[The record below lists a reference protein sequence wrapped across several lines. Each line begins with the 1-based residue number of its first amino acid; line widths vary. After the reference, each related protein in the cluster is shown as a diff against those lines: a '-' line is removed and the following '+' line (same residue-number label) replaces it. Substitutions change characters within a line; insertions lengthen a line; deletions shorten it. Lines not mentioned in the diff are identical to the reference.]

1 MIEKRN
7 AFKLESDIE
16 LELAKLLVESESHGG
31 VNSADH
37 SLDKFSLEQLH
48 ELRRAQ
54 ESLNLLNKSKLRSV
68 VAQDTMDLQQD
79 VRTNGDINEI
89 PIRSFDYSELPNSIG
104 RFRIIEKIGSGGFGI
119 VLKARDESLNRDV
132 ALKIPRVE
140 TIVSQESRKRFERE
154 ARAAGSLSHPAIIPI
169 YEFGF
174 MGPVP
179 YIAFEFC
186 EGISLD
192 QWIKKSDFVTPEIAA
207 RLVARLADALGHA
220 HRRGV
225 IHRDIKP
232 GNILLSSGDRC
243 DEAELLG
250 SVRITDFGLAT
261 LNSDEENLT
270 VDGAFIGTPSYMSP
284 EQAHGENE
292 GGPAIDIYSLGVVL
306 FQLLT
311 GDVPF
316 KGKSNLAILKSIT
329 EEPAPSP
336 REFNSKVPD
345 DLAAICLKCLEKNPT
360 DRYDSASD
368 LSDDLYRFFN
378 QRPIRAKRPSAMRQY
393 QLWLKR
399 NPVISLLSFLLFAAL
414 AIGFATTWQQYRKSQ
429 ANLKFAESNF
439 QQAKDTVDKLL
450 TRALSVELE
459 TQPVVR
465 KEMLQTV
472 SRFYQQF
479 IEQNQNDPD
488 LDYDLAISYRNLA
501 KIDAE
506 SGKYRDA
513 LERLQS
519 ANELFKQTV
528 NRQSAVDKQLE
539 SFANQIDIGL
549 QYDRLGRLEDSIVAY
564 DTAIKFGRQLKLQ
577 FPENVEIQLGF
588 ARVLKNKGAVLRQ
601 QDDLSG
607 SKPFFDQAL
616 AIRQAIANEHPDEPE
631 YQYRV
636 SLAHASLADWHSLE
650 GNMSEALDHANQQL
664 VIIQSLVEI
673 NPDSLTYRMQLP
685 VAMNRLSD
693 VYRAFRNES
702 DWAENSTKWLVK
714 AEPLNREIVR
724 KYPVFAVARRSLV
737 NTLSNQGDIA
747 RHEDRPELAIEKY
760 REALDLIEEGVKLT
774 GGDDF
779 KIRNSRVVV
788 LTRMGSQLEKLG
800 KYHEALKIYTRGL
813 QACSELSSQHENYY
827 VSQRKIA
834 ILKNRGVLFFSREML
849 EAAAD
854 DFRALLAIG
863 NTSREIRT
871 YLARIYLWGPNSEL
885 NKQSALSLTTAL
897 VAEHPSDHLLNVLH
911 AAALLANGQL
921 ESAIEFCD
929 KATALTRKSGVESFV
944 RSTALA
950 KLGQLERASQEFVKG
965 ERYLVSTRNVHL
977 PYLNPRELQTIRI
990 QAGQSNSASE

>member
-1 MIEKRN
+1 MIEKRK
-7 AFKLESDIE
+7 AFKLESDTE

-31 VNSADH
+31 MDSADH
-37 SLDKFSLEQLH
+37 SLDKFSREQLY

-54 ESLNLLNKSKLRSV
+54 ESLNLLNKSKLRPV
-68 VAQDTMDLQQD
+68 VAQDTMDLQRN

-89 PIRSFDYSELPNSIG
+89 PIRSFDYGELPDSIG
-104 RFRIIEKIGSGGFGI
+104 RFRIIQEIGSGGFGI

-192 QWIKKSDFVTPEIAA
+192 QWIEMSDSVTPEIAA

-220 HRRGV
+220 HCRGV

-232 GNILLSSGDRC
+232 GNILLNSGDRC

-399 NPVISLLSFLLFAAL
+399 NPVISLLSFLLFSAL
-414 AIGFATTWQQYRKSQ
+414 AIGFATTWQQYQKSQ
-429 ANLKFAESNF
+429 ANLMFAESNF

-519 ANELFKQTV
+519 ANELFEQTV

-564 DTAIKFGRQLKLQ
+564 DTALEFGRQLKLQ
-577 FPENVEIQLGF
+577 FPENVETQLGF

-601 QDDLSG
+601 QDDFSG

-616 AIRQAIANEHPDEPE
+616 VIRQAIANEHPDEPE

-636 SLAHASLADWHSLE
+636 SLAHASLADWHSFE
-650 GNMSEALDHANQQL
+650 GNLSEALDHANQQL

-685 VAMNRLSD
+685 AAMNRLSD

-702 DWAENSTKWLVK
+702 DWAENSTKWLAK
-714 AEPLNREIVR
+714 AEPLHRDIVEN
-724 KYPVFAVARRSLV
+724 YPVFADARKSLV
-737 NTLSNQGDIA
+737 NTLTNQGDIA
-747 RHEDRPELAIEKY
+747 RLENKPELSIEKY
-760 REALDLIEEGVKLT
+760 QKALDLIEEGLQLS
-774 GGDDF
+774 GDDDF
-779 KIRNSRVVV
+779 KIRDSRVVI
-788 LTRMGSQLEKLG
+788 LTRMGSQLAKLG
-800 KYHEALKIYTRGL
+800 KYDEALSAYSLGL
-813 QACSELSSQHENYY
+813 QECNDLLSQYKNYY
-827 VSQRKIA
+827 VSQRRLA
-834 ILKNRGVLFFSREML
+834 ILKNRGVLLFSREEL

-854 DFRALLAIG
+854 DFREFLAAGKKSKAIQ
-863 NTSREIRT
+863 S
-871 YLARIYLWGPNSEL
+871 YLARIHLWGPNSEL
-885 NKQSALSLTTAL
+885 NKQSALSLTTEL
-897 VAEHPSDHLLNVLH
+897 VAEHPSDHFFNVLH
-911 AAALLANGQL
+911 AASLLANDQL
-921 ESAIEFCD
+921 EPAIEYCD
-929 KATALTRKSGVESFV
+929 KATALLRKKGAESFV

-950 KLGQLERASQEFVKG
+950 KLGELEHAAQEFGTG
-965 ERYLVSTRNVHL
+965 ERYLGSSKNMDL
-977 PYLNPRELQTIRI
+977 PHLNPRELQTIRI
-990 QAGQSNSASE
+990 QAKHADFAPN